1 MDKIINAIKLISN
14 SRMFDDYIFYL
25 SVNDKE
31 RYPIIQKCLNE
42 NPKIIKYNKAL
53 FCSLIYMFIKE
64 QVIED
69 IGNLQYK
76 SKVYDEY
83 LETLIKIIATKK
95 DNKYII
101 DQYEAEDAPTIITT
115 IRHKFAH
122 GDYIIDEESNNII
135 FYKDNKEMKIDIDRL
150 TIVGLTL
157 NKYLDII
164 QKNKPIDRNL
174 IEIKDVRNLIKED
187 NIQNK
192 EELKKVFEKMYIHNF
207 YITGMKDKNINLEEA
222 KYIHK
227 KLDELTNYLGTKDF
241 KSKKNEFIEFM
252 SKNKILVNV
261 TKKQYIL
268 YKEQE
273 LLLNYIENVKEF
285 YTIPLEQQLLY
296 LAYFSN
302 DTIEDKYGK
311 FAITKGCE
319 TNLGI
324 LVSLEKMK
332 KFDIVNNCQESLQEE
347 LFVKS
352 IESSISSSIQRFHAI
367 YGYPL
372 DKIYKE
378 KGDMYL
384 LNRENSLDFSLLDL
398 SAIEPSILTINDN
411 PEKQIVKVVDK
422 LVKQYQSLNS
432 SISKTEENILRFKN
446 SNHREKEKIIKINE
460 EKLIVLRQAL
470 KENMKEIVEKMNL
483 RLQIEEDFKNNH
495 KHFRNKAII
504 DGIRNAISHG
514 NVEVDK
520 FNIDGDLNHVKLHFK
535 DIYKG
540 KVTFEAT
547 IPYYLFESLY
557 CDKNVEEISKFFKS
571 QIEKNKVK
579 KK

>member
-14 SRMFDDYIFYL
+14 ARIFDVYIYYL
-25 SVNDKE
+25 SINDMEK
-31 RYPIIQKCLNE
+31 YQAHQKYLNE
-42 NPKIIKYNKAL
+42 NPDITKYNKAL

-69 IGNLQYK
+69 IGNLEYK

-83 LETLIKIIATKK
+83 LETLIKIVATKK
-95 DNKYII
+95 NNKYII

-222 KYIHK
+222 KYIHR

-273 LLLNYIENVKEF
+273 LLLNYIENAKEF
-285 YTIPLEQQLLY
+285 YTLPLEQQ
-296 LAYFSN
+296 
-302 DTIEDKYGK
+302 
-311 FAITKGCE
+311 
-319 TNLGI
+319 
-324 LVSLEKMK
+324 
-332 KFDIVNNCQESLQEE
+332 
-347 LFVKS
+347 
-352 IESSISSSIQRFHAI
+352 
-367 YGYPL
+367 
-372 DKIYKE
+372 
-378 KGDMYL
+378 
-384 LNRENSLDFSLLDL
+384 
-398 SAIEPSILTINDN
+398 
-411 PEKQIVKVVDK
+411 
-422 LVKQYQSLNS
+422 
-432 SISKTEENILRFKN
+432 
-446 SNHREKEKIIKINE
+446 
-460 EKLIVLRQAL
+460 
-470 KENMKEIVEKMNL
+470 
-483 RLQIEEDFKNNH
+483 
-495 KHFRNKAII
+495 
-504 DGIRNAISHG
+504 
-514 NVEVDK
+514 
-520 FNIDGDLNHVKLHFK
+520 
-535 DIYKG
+535 
-540 KVTFEAT
+540 
-547 IPYYLFESLY
+547 
-557 CDKNVEEISKFFKS
+557 
-571 QIEKNKVK
+571 
-579 KK
+579 